1 MHHSAKKFI
10 KNENLIALI
19 GNPNV
24 GKSVIFGILTGKY
37 VTVSNYP
44 GTTVE
49 VSSGHS
55 TIGGKKYFIV
65 DTPGVN
71 NLIPTSEDEQVT
83 RDILLENKGIVTIQV
98 ADAKNLSR
106 ALLISIQMSEMEQ
119 ASVIALNMN
128 DEALERGISID
139 CEKLSEIL
147 GVEAI
152 STVATQKKGLDELKK
167 AIIKPKTSVFR
178 IDYGEEIE
186 NGIFEIEAIM
196 PKEIKGQRAL
206 ALMVIAG
213 DETLNLWLQE
223 NFSKEEIGQFEKI
236 RDKIQINFSEPLRDV
251 IVRKRLREASK
262 VLKQV
267 QILEKKSEIGILENL
282 GKWSMHPFW
291 GMILG
296 LVVLFGIYEF
306 VGVFGAGTIVDF
318 FENVIFGKA
327 INPFFEYLFGFVPIK
342 FIQELFI
349 GEYGLFTMALSY
361 SIAIVLPIV
370 GTFFIAF
377 GILEDSGYLPRLA
390 VMMNRVFKGMGLNGK
405 AVLPMVLGLGCD
417 TMATLT
423 TRILD
428 TKKERIVVT
437 LLLALGVP
445 CSAQLGVILGMLG
458 ALSVKATILWMATI
472 VIVLFVVGF
481 LASKILPGKGS
492 DFVLEI
498 PPIRIPKISNILV
511 KTFARI
517 EWYLKEAVPLFFLG
531 TFVLFL
537 LDKLALLE
545 MVEKLSAPIVK
556 DFLGL
561 PEQAAQAFLI
571 GFMRRDYGAAGL
583 FDMASKGLLDPIQ
596 SVVSLVTITLFVP
609 CIANFFIIIKERG
622 LKSAIVISMVA
633 FFIAFLVGGI
643 LNFTLHFFGVSL

>member
-1 MHHSAKKFI
+1 MHHSGKKFI
-10 KNENLIALI
+10 KDENLIALI

-55 TIGGKKYFIV
+55 TIRGKRYLIV

-83 RDILLENKGIVTIQV
+83 RDILLENKGSVTLQV
-98 ADAKNLSR
+98 ADTKNLRR
-106 ALLISIQMSEMEQ
+106 ALLITIQLSEMEQ
-119 ASVIALNMN
+119 ASVIALNMT
-128 DEALERGISID
+128 DEARERGISID
-139 CEKLSEIL
+139 FEKLSKIL

-152 STVATQKKGLDELKK
+152 STVATQKKGIDGLKK
-167 AIIKPKTSVFR
+167 AIIKPKTSVFH

-186 NGIFEIEAIM
+186 KGIREIEAI
-196 PKEIKGQRAL
+196 KLDGIKGKRAL

-213 DETLNLWLQE
+213 DESLNWWLQE
-223 NFSKEEIGQFEKI
+223 NFSKEEIRQFEEIQNKI
-236 RDKIQINFSEPLRDV
+236 RIKFSEPLRDV
-251 IVRKRLREASK
+251 IVRKRLNAASK
-262 VLKQV
+262 ILKQV
-267 QILEKKSEIGILENL
+267 QILEKKSEIGVLKYL
-282 GKWSMHPFW
+282 GEWSMHPFW
-291 GMILG
+291 GLILG
-296 LVVLFGIYEF
+296 LVVLYGIYEF
-306 VGVFGAGTIVDF
+306 VGVFGAGTVVDF

-327 INPFFEYLFGFVPIK
+327 VGPFFEYLFGYVPIK
-342 FIQELFI
+342 FIQELFV

-423 TRILD
+423 TRILE
-428 TKKERIVVT
+428 TKKERILVT

-458 ALSVKATILWMATI
+458 ALSLKATILWIFTI

-481 LASKILPGKGS
+481 LASKILPGEGS

-537 LDKLALLE
+537 LDKFALLGL
-545 MVEKLSAPIVK
+545 VEKLSAPIVK

-561 PEQAAQAFLI
+561 PEKATQAFLI

-583 FDMASKGLLDPIQ
+583 FDLANKGMLDPIQ

-622 LKSAIVISMVA
+622 LKSAIVISIVA
-633 FFIAFLVGGI
+633 FFTAFLVGGI
-643 LNFTLHFFGVSL
+643 LNFTLHFFGVNL